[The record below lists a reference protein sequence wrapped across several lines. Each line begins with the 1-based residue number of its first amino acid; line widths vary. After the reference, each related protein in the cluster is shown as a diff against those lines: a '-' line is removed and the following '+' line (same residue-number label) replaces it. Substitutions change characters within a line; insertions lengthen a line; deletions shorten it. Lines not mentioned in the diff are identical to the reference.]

1 MISSYHAH
9 VYFNVEQ
16 DSEAREL
23 RRQIASLFNL
33 QVGAI
38 HSKPVGP
45 HLKPMFQVL
54 IPLGKLNKIIP
65 WLMENRS
72 DLSILIHGESGD
84 DWRDHTQLL
93 MWMGK
98 PLPLNLDALQ

>member
-9 VYFNVEQ
+9 IYFNVEQ
-16 DSEAREL
+16 YSEAREL
-23 RRQIASLFNL
+23 RRQIAGLFNL

-45 HLKPMFQVL
+45 HSKPMFQVL
-54 IPLGKLNKIIP
+54 IPLGELDKIIP
-65 WLMENRS
+65 WLMESRN
-72 DLSILIHGESGD
+72 DLSILIHGVSGD
-84 DWRDHTQLL
+84 DLYDHSQLL
-93 MWMGK
+93 IWMGD